1 MHITSLVLR
10 NFRSYEGAEVLP
22 GEGMT
27 VFSGPNAQGKTNIL
41 EAMHLCCTG
50 RSHRTSHDEEMIRWG
65 MPAARVS
72 ILSSQKDGTHEVS
85 VILTKGQKKKKSV
98 RIGAREAER
107 IGELFGHVFGVL
119 FSPEDLMI
127 VKGGPSERRRF
138 VDMQLSQ
145 LRPSYFYTL
154 QQAAHILVQRNAL
167 LRAIAENPSLEGTLD
182 VWDEQLSLAGASVVR
197 ARREVIGVLSS
208 LAYEEHKSLTD
219 GKEELRLRYNSEA
232 SQKEDPAAFLLQ
244 RLHETRSEDIR
255 RMSTGTGVHRDDIAI
270 TINGK
275 DARTYA
281 SQGQQRSAVLSLKLA
296 QTSFA
301 EMERGE
307 APVLMLDDVMSE
319 LDPDRRRQL
328 IERIGSMQT
337 FVTCTDIS
345 DLAGAEKGRIYQV
358 REGKL
363 YI

>member
-1 MHITSLVLR
+1 MHITSLTLR
-10 NFRSYEGAEVLP
+10 NFRSYEEAEVLP

-65 MPAARVS
+65 SPAAKVS
-72 ILSSQKDGTHEVS
+72 VLSSQKDGTHEVS
-85 VILTKGQKKKKSV
+85 VILTRGQKKKKSV
-98 RIGAREAER
+98 RIGARQAER

-119 FSPEDLMI
+119 FSPEDLQI

-138 VDMQLSQ
+138 LDMQLSQ
-145 LRPSYFYTL
+145 LRPAYFYAL
-154 QQAAHILVQRNAL
+154 QQSARILGQRNAL
-167 LRAIAENPSLEGTLD
+167 LRAVSEHPSLEGTLD
-182 VWDEQLSLAGASVVR
+182 TWDEQLALSGASIVK
-197 ARREVIGVLSS
+197 ARREVIGELSRM
-208 LAYEEHKSLTD
+208 ACEEHRNLTA
-219 GKEELRLRYNSEA
+219 GKEELSLRYTSEA
-232 SQKEDPAAFLLQ
+232 AQQEDPGAFLLR
-244 RLHETRSEDIR
+244 RLQETRADDIR
-255 RMSTGTGVHRDDIAI
+255 RMTTSTGVHRDDIVI
-270 TINGK
+270 SIGGR

-301 EMERGE
+301 EKERGE
-307 APVLMLDDVMSE
+307 PPILMLDDVMSE

-328 IERIGSMQT
+328 IERIGCMQT

-345 DLAGAEKGRIYQV
+345 DLAGATQGRIYQV

-363 YI
+363 YV